1 MHNRLVFFKIGSCSS
16 IRFNVLSYK
25 ENTMKTRHAVFFSAL
40 LFGTSFIAG
49 AEQLTSACNAL
60 QHEYPQFKGETLT
73 QALTPYTPGYESL
86 NPADPSQYK
95 RLDIDL
101 ARSIG
106 NCLGF
111 KIRYKAVA
119 FDALLPT
126 LQAGR
131 ANFVMSDIY
140 ATKERAKA
148 ANFITYA
155 KVFDGTL
162 VAKGNPLKITG
173 INTSLCGHT
182 VAENTGF
189 VEVPLVEH
197 VAKAC
202 LVDKKPAPRV
212 LLFDN
217 NADCFES
224 ILTGRANAYFND
236 ANTINHAVAKNPN
249 KLMNA
254 GNMRLPFY
262 VGLAVPKQNGAE
274 LSAFRSA
281 LTAVQKA
288 GIEVKLLEKWGFP
301 KTLQQT
307 PQIIR

>member
-1 MHNRLVFFKIGSCSS
+1 MKKRNLLLSS
-16 IRFNVLSYK
+16 V
-25 ENTMKTRHAVFFSAL
+25 AL
-40 LFGTSFIAG
+40 IGTSLSCVA
-49 AEQLTSACNAL
+49 AQLAPVCHAL
-60 QHEYPQFKGETLT
+60 QQRYPEFHGKTLT

-86 NPADPSQYK
+86 DPNNPTRYIGFDVS
-95 RLDIDL
+95 L
-101 ARSIG
+101 AKAIG
-106 NCLGF
+106 GCLGF
-111 KIRYKAVA
+111 KIRYKPVA

-131 ANFVMSDIY
+131 ANFVMSDIF

-155 KVFDGTL
+155 KVYDGTL
-162 VAKGNPLKITG
+162 VAKNDPLKITG
-173 INTSLCGHT
+173 LNTSLCGRT

-197 VAKAC
+197 VAKEC
-202 LVDKKPAPRV
+202 VMDKKPATHI

-236 ANTINHAVAKNPN
+236 ANTVNHAVAKNPA
-249 KLMNA
+249 KLENA
-254 GNMRLPFY
+254 ANMRLPYY
-262 VGLAVPKQNGAE
+262 VGLAVPKNDATE
-274 LSAFRSA
+274 LKAFKSA

-288 GIEVKLLEKWGFP
+288 GIEKRLLVKWDFP

-307 PQIIR
+307 PQIVR

>member
-1 MHNRLVFFKIGSCSS
+1 MKRPSTLILSAMLLGIPLVSS
-16 IRFNVLSYK
+16 AASLASV
-25 ENTMKTRHAVFFSAL
+25 
-40 LFGTSFIAG
+40 
-49 AEQLTSACNAL
+49 CNAL
-60 QHEYPQFKGETLT
+60 QHKYPEFRGKTLT

-86 NPADPSQYK
+86 NPKNPTQYMGF
-95 RLDIDL
+95 DIDL
-101 ARSIG
+101 AKSIG
-106 NCLGF
+106 DCLGF
-111 KIRYKAVA
+111 KIRYKPVA

-131 ANFVMSDIY
+131 ASFVMSDIY
-140 ATKERAKA
+140 ATKERARA

-189 VEVPLVEH
+189 VEVPLVQG
-197 VAKAC
+197 VAKKCVA
-202 LVDKKPAPRV
+202 VKKPAPRI

-224 ILTGRANAYFND
+224 LLTGRANAYFND
-236 ANTINHAVAKNPN
+236 ANTINHAVAANPN

-262 VGLAVPKQNGAE
+262 VGLAVPKDNGTM
-274 LSAFRSA
+274 LNAFKGA

-288 GIEVKLLEKWGFP
+288 GSEKKLLVKWGFP

-307 PQIIR
+307 PQVIR

>member
-1 MHNRLVFFKIGSCSS
+1 
-16 IRFNVLSYK
+16 
-25 ENTMKTRHAVFFSAL
+25 MKTRHAVFFFAML
-40 LFGTSFIAG
+40 LGTPLVAAAG
-49 AEQLTSACNAL
+49 QLPSVCHAL
-60 QHEYPQFKGETLT
+60 QHKFPEFRGKVLT

-86 NPADPSQYK
+86 NPQNPSQYK
-95 RLDIDL
+95 GFDIDL
-101 ARSIG
+101 AKSIG
-106 NCLGF
+106 DCLGF
-111 KIRYKAVA
+111 KVRYKPVA
-119 FDALLPT
+119 FEALLPT

-162 VAKGNPLKITG
+162 VAKGNPLEITG

-197 VAKAC
+197 VAKQC
-202 LVDKKPAPRV
+202 LAENKSAPHI

-236 ANTINHAVAKNPN
+236 ANTINHAVAKNPD

-254 GNMRLPFY
+254 ANMRLPFY
-262 VGLAVPKQNGAE
+262 VGLAVPKHNSKE
-274 LSAFRSA
+274 LSAFKSA
-281 LTAVQKA
+281 LTALQKA
-288 GIEVKLLEKWGFP
+288 GIETQLLTKWGFP

-307 PQIIR
+307 PLIIR